1 MYLRL
6 LNGEENHAKEV
17 AGRLKEIYE
26 KINTHSRK
34 KGTHLLKPRQKLS
47 FPGPLIIGNF
57 KKRAII
63 FIIIIIIIIIIYLF
77 IYFLKNFLKN

>member
-17 AGRLKEIYE
+17 AGRLKEKENMIYE

-34 KGTHLLKPRQKLS
+34 KDTEAHFSNVPLLFWALNQT
-47 FPGPLIIGNF
+47 F
-57 KKRAII
+57 KWNQN
-63 FIIIIIIIIIIYLF
+63 L
-77 IYFLKNFLKN
+77 NN